1 MSLCIPLPSFC
12 LPCIKLHKSLHEPHH
27 LPCHEE
33 NGNGAAKGTQHIL
46 QSKGVMRKEEDRRDG
61 PAGHVAFS
69 KTHAHPSQSTRSR
82 RPLTPLAF
90 DQAHVSQVCIRAR
103 NDYVDC
109 ESQKARGSLVH
120 GMLARTALTEILSFL
135 LMLPSTCECS
145 HAMNIPTG
153 IGTTSS

>member
-1 MSLCIPLPSFC
+1 
-12 LPCIKLHKSLHEPHH
+12 
-27 LPCHEE
+27 
-33 NGNGAAKGTQHIL
+33 
-46 QSKGVMRKEEDRRDG
+46 MRKEEDRRDG

-90 DQAHVSQVCIRAR
+90 DQAHVSQVCNRAR

-120 GMLARTALTEILSFL
+120 GMLARTALTEITVLS
-135 LMLPSTCECS
+135 S
-145 HAMNIPTG
+145 HAPFHLRMFPCNEHTHRDWHHFVVNG
-153 IGTTSS
+153 KERELR